1 MKSEKKTDLN
11 ELDKKCISYCNIFF
25 NMFQKNELNKLNE
38 YKNDCI
44 SSCTS
49 GKKYY
54 SGSIG
59 QHVGSICYE
68 IIIKK

>member
-1 MKSEKKTDLN
+1 MESVKKIDIN
-11 ELDKKCISYCNIFF
+11 KLDKKCISYCNAFF
-25 NMFQKNELNKLNE
+25 NMFQKNELNE

-49 GKKYY
+49 GEKYY
-54 SGSIG
+54 SGTIG